1 MSHDHG
7 IHRGRLNL
15 EPLSYT
21 RRPEMSKASSA
32 RDDSGPFPEWQTGA
46 RIAER
51 RQESD
56 GTLGRTSPNRIRIAN
71 LLIRIEKWVSHVSPP
86 SRVRESGDIF
96 LMDGRNT
103 HRIEIMRFLEAGV
116 GIEPASTA
124 LQESGDSFINKI
136 LAPFHFRHFATFP
149 GSMALFWRVCPIRGE
164 STYVISGLLPSGRA
178 PDPQRSRSLVNGL
191 PLAPEVSVFSSLTD
205 MSVA

>member
-1 MSHDHG
+1 
-7 IHRGRLNL
+7 
-15 EPLSYT
+15 
-21 RRPEMSKASSA
+21 MSKASSA

-71 LLIRIEKWVSHVSPP
+71 VLIRIEKWVSHVSPL
-86 SRVRESGDIF
+86 SRVRESDDIF
-96 LMDGRNT
+96 LTDGRNT

-124 LQESGDSFINKI
+124 LQESGDSFLNKT

-149 GSMALFWRVCPIRGE
+149 RFYGLVLASLSNPWRKYVRHMAPRGAAQWGFGGDGGKLTGVGHVCSPESSSRANDPRGHQL
-164 STYVISGLLPSGRA
+164 SPPTATAAVG
-178 PDPQRSRSLVNGL
+178 
-191 PLAPEVSVFSSLTD
+191 
-205 MSVA
+205 